1 MLDSTYP
8 YSFLTGLC
16 LGAVLVAGYVSLQ
29 KNSQVKVS
37 KDLQTDSPPERR
49 SGDHDVTVDLRDE
62 VIKEHL
68 SRNILFFSSEG
79 CSTLFRSH
87 VVVIG
92 LGGVGSHAAHLLLR
106 SGVGKLTL
114 VDFDQV
120 RHDWYLCPSCQV
132 MYQHQRNCRSHFRH

>member
-29 KNSQVKVS
+29 KNSQVS
-37 KDLQTDSPPERR
+37 KDFQTDSPPERR

-106 SGVGKLTL
+106 SGVGKLSL

-120 RHDWYLCPSCQV
+120 RHDWYLCPLSCLV
-132 MYQHQRNCRSHFRH
+132 MYQHQ